1 MWKEKHAFHLMTNIQ
16 NSALRKKKEIQRKAL
31 FIAVLTLLGKSYS
44 DANMKWEQQACN
56 YDHIF
61 FIANKEW
68 WKIGAEE
75 HQTQG
80 GGSGGFT

>member
-1 MWKEKHAFHLMTNIQ
+1 MKGKACFSLNDKYSKQCVKE
-16 NSALRKKKEIQRKAL
+16 KKKEIQRKAL

-61 FIANKEW
+61 FIEKLSF
-68 WKIGAEE
+68 
-75 HQTQG
+75 TQNIN
-80 GGSGGFT
+80 FNP

>member
-1 MWKEKHAFHLMTNIQ
+1 LFKAVEMWKEKHAFHLMTNIQ

-61 FIANKEW
+61 FIEKLSF
-68 WKIGAEE
+68 
-75 HQTQG
+75 TQNIN
-80 GGSGGFT
+80 FNP